1 MALQRCL
8 IVEDQVM
15 FLQLLAK
22 MLESY
27 DGLELVAT
35 AADVHSGLQA
45 IRDHRPDLLIV
56 DLALP
61 DGDGTELLRFLQL
74 ANPLARALVLSA
86 QAASFVC
93 PPELEPMLV
102 GVVDKTATYE
112 SLQRVLESS
121 LPAAGSGGSLA
132 PGALTPR
139 QQEIFELI
147 GKGCS
152 NKEIAQH
159 TGLSLGTV
167 ETHRKAIT
175 RRLGRSG
182 AELVRFAALH
192 LKRHQERP

>member
-27 DGLELVAT
+27 DWLELVGT
-35 AADVHSGLQA
+35 AADAHSGLQA
-45 IRDHRPDLLIV
+45 IRAHRPDLLIV

-61 DGDGTELLRFLQL
+61 DGVGTELLRFLQL

-93 PPELEPMLV
+93 PPELEPMLL

-121 LPAAGSGGSLA
+121 LPAVGPGSPA
-132 PGALTPR
+132 PRTLTPR

-152 NKEIAQH
+152 NKEIAQQ

-182 AELVRFAALH
+182 AELVRFAVLH
-192 LKRHQERP
+192 LKQHQKRP